1 MANIFDFFI
10 DRDEEQ
16 RRKKDAALGM
26 PTLPA
31 VLGRPPL
38 VNKPRDIN
46 ALMNQPAPPAP
57 APALAPPFS
66 AGMGQGQPQ
75 APPFGSGQVDPDL
88 FLSRQPQYDT
98 GSASVAPPVLTPRE
112 MLNAE
117 RVAKQSEIDL
127 LLDEKKNPVL
137 NKDHGFMGRLGDVLK
152 QALVAG
158 ADSYRNAPGTGWE
171 KLAGGVGGM
180 AAGGFQGGF
189 DPAVDER
196 RARAFDVAKAQD
208 QLALLDGR
216 YKQSIGEEAA
226 MAEIGNK
233 QNENI
238 LNKPVEVAGPESG
251 QKLMVKPAD
260 AFLAERQRVHDGTVA
275 KTAKDRLTFDREK
288 ELANDIAAA
297 QKIRD
302 DREWERVKINMKSK
316 EDVDTFNA
324 TAKNKARSEYLNA
337 SVEYAKAEQARTMAF
352 VKQLG
357 EMQGANT
364 QMQGASDAL
373 NVAATRMAEAQEK
386 IATLDP
392 TSDAYETEQKN
403 LEKAHKSFEEAHAN
417 VFKHAGN
424 TTAAATILQGLPAGL
439 PKPVR
444 QEPTLRK
451 YSEISVPKQSGRYAG
466 QSFPSPDALQSAFP
480 GKTVAQIKA
489 IVEGQGGS
497 FQR

>member
-10 DRDEEQ
+10 DRDAEQ
-16 RRKKDAALGM
+16 RRRKDAALGM

-75 APPFGSGQVDPDL
+75 APPFGSGQVDPNL

-117 RVAKQSEIDL
+117 RVAKQSELDL

-196 RARAFDVAKAQD
+196 RQRQFDILKAQD
-208 QLALLDGR
+208 QLAGLDGR
-216 YKQSIGEEAA
+216 YKQSIGEERALTDIA
-226 MAEIGNK
+226 GERQDQILSRPTATKDPLTGEMLLVK
-233 QNENI
+233 PNEALASSNRQHHDTI
-238 LNKPVEVAGPESG
+238 VAGTAKEQLAQRNEQS
-251 QKLMVKPAD
+251 LREA
-260 AFLAERQRVHDGTVA
+260 AAAAERQRQ
-275 KTAKDRLTFDREK
+275 DREIK
-288 ELANDIAAA
+288 IA
-297 QKIRD
+297 
-302 DREWERVKINMKSK
+302 
-316 EDVDTFNA
+316 TYNA
-324 TAKNKARSEYLNA
+324 TAETEEQKFIAKETNDATEKHLARLASWQENETKRTVEAAKSLSEAESSLLNA
-337 SVEYAKAEQARTMAF
+337 HGAVDRMNVAVARLAELQAAVDAADPEDDAAVRQAKAQYQSGYKAFYDAQADVYKESKAAKVASSVTQSLRPTDMPKMGRIRT
-352 VKQLG
+352 
-357 EMQGANT
+357 
-364 QMQGASDAL
+364 
-373 NVAATRMAEAQEK
+373 
-386 IATLDP
+386 
-392 TSDAYETEQKN
+392 Y
-403 LEKAHKSFEEAHAN
+403 KAK
-417 VFKHAGN
+417 
-424 TTAAATILQGLPAGL
+424 TITA
-439 PKPVR
+439 PKPVSR
-444 QEPTLRK
+444 SRDPL
-451 YSEISVPKQSGRYAG
+451 G
-466 QSFPSPDALQSAFP
+466 L
-480 GKTVAQIKA
+480 
-489 IVEGQGGS
+489 
-497 FQR
+497 FQ